1 MFKKHKSSVTKD
13 KDKDKDIDSSSSKM
27 IESTVKKLNE
37 RIDIIDEK
45 YNEFIKK
52 NNKKRVIK
60 KYKVLKGK

>member
-13 KDKDKDIDSSSSKM
+13 KDKDKDSVCLKM
-27 IESTVKKLNE
+27 IESTVEKLNE
-37 RIDIIDEK
+37 RIDTIDEK

>member
-13 KDKDKDIDSSSSKM
+13 KDKDIDSFCSKM
-27 IESTVKKLNE
+27 VQSTVEKLNE
-37 RIDIIDEK
+37 RIDTIDEK